1 MQETRYRQEF
11 LTTYKSF
18 ASAEEVFDLLVAQFN
33 LSHPT
38 DLSLKELE
46 QWKEK
51 RLMPNSRRVLTV
63 LQVWN
68 DQFGL
73 LQDDPYLARRVVDFV
88 SSVTSPAP
96 LAAVARDVLKS
107 LERYV
112 RAVLCCIHAPPN
124 VCTRFRASLPHLSR
138 PSPNG
143 PRKGRTER
151 VISRAWIRFSSQSI
165 CACTS
170 NGNIRRSGRRSVWDG

>member
-1 MQETRYRQEF
+1 MQETRYRQAF

-33 LSHPT
+33 LSHPAA
-38 DLSLKELE
+38 LGSKELE

-51 RLMPNSRRVLTV
+51 RLMPNRRRVLTM

-88 SSVTSPAP
+88 SSVTSPPP
-96 LAAVARDVLKS
+96 LATIAREVLKS

-112 RAVLCCIHAPPN
+112 RVKWRRMYALSDVFARSRVSLPLLSQLQSGSRRGRMGRAI
-124 VCTRFRASLPHLSR
+124 FRAW
-138 PSPNG
+138 
-143 PRKGRTER
+143 T
-151 VISRAWIRFSSQSI
+151 RFSSRNT

-170 NGNIRRSGRRSVWDG
+170 NGNTRRCDRRSA

>member
-1 MQETRYRQEF
+1 MQETRYRQAF

-18 ASAEEVFDLLVAQFN
+18 ASAEEIFDLLVAQFN

-38 DLSLKELE
+38 ALGSKELE

-51 RLMPNSRRVLTV
+51 RLMPNRRRILTV

-68 DQFGL
+68 DQFGM

-88 SSVTSPAP
+88 SSVTTPPA
-96 LAAVARDVLKS
+96 LAAVAHDVLKS

-112 RAVLCCIHAPPN
+112 RVSWRRIYALSN
-124 VCTRFRASLPHLSR
+124 VFARSRVSLPHPSR
-138 PSPNG
+138 LLPSG
-143 PRKGRTER
+143 LRRGRTGKA
-151 VISRAWIRFSSQSI
+151 IFRAWTRSSSRNT

-170 NGNIRRSGRRSVWDG
+170 NGSTRRSGRRSAWAG

>member
-1 MQETRYRQEF
+1 MQETRYRQAF

-18 ASAEEVFDLLVAQFN
+18 ASAEEIFDLLVAQFN

-38 DLSLKELE
+38 TLSLKELE

-51 RLMPNSRRVLTV
+51 RLMPNRRRVLTV

-88 SSVTSPAP
+88 SSVTSPPP

-112 RAVLCCIHAPPN
+112 CIDLCRIYALPN
-124 VCTRFRASLPHLSR
+124 VSSRSRASLPHLSR
-138 PSPNG
+138 PSPSG
-143 PRKGRTER
+143 PRKGRMAKATC
-151 VISRAWIRFSSQSI
+151 RAWIRSSSRNI
-165 CACTS
+165 CACTN
-170 NGNIRRSGRRSVWDG
+170 NGSTRRSGHRSA